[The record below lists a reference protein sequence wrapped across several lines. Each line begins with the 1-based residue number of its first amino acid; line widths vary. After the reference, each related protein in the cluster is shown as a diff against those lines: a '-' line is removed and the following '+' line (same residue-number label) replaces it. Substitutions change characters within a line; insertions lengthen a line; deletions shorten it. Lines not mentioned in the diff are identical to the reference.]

1 MNSFGFILT
10 RHVNS
15 EKTNKYWNH
24 SVKCLRTLYPLNKII
39 IIDDNSNYNFVKAEF
54 EYKNVEIIQSE
65 FNGRGELLPYYYY
78 LKNKFFDHAVILHD
92 SVFFHRRV
100 HFEKLL
106 GVKVLPLWFFQA
118 DTENLN
124 NSLRI
129 SSNLLNSLPILQK
142 MNLNNSL
149 ISLPH
154 LRWYG
159 CFGAQ
164 SFIRHDFLLY
174 LENKYRITNLISEVK
189 CRQDRCCLERIL
201 GCIFFT
207 ENQKINSR
215 KSLFGNIMKYQ
226 KWGYTYDQYV
236 NDVKNNRIP
245 KAVVKIFTGR

>member
-106 GVKVLPLWFFQA
+106 VF
-118 DTENLN
+118 
-124 NSLRI
+124 
-129 SSNLLNSLPILQK
+129 
-142 MNLNNSL
+142 
-149 ISLPH
+149 
-154 LRWYG
+154 
-159 CFGAQ
+159 
-164 SFIRHDFLLY
+164 
-174 LENKYRITNLISEVK
+174 
-189 CRQDRCCLERIL
+189 RQE
-201 GCIFFT
+201 
-207 ENQKINSR
+207 
-215 KSLFGNIMKYQ
+215 
-226 KWGYTYDQYV
+226 
-236 NDVKNNRIP
+236 
-245 KAVVKIFTGR
+245 